1 MHLIVKVVNLQL
13 FVSVVYSTNR
23 NNKNIINY
31 KSKTTKMK
39 KMLLILAAFVL
50 SLGMNAQSTVSP
62 KVTQGIASSMPTEM
76 RSVKNNH
83 KPAAPARLETNQRLV
98 GYYTTDD
105 LGEKGV
111 GFLAAPGNNK
121 AAIFISPDILENWV
135 GYKIVGMRFGLC
147 YAVGASRIFLAP
159 LDEDGKI
166 GADLAEKAVSTTVA
180 GWNTAMFDQPI
191 EIKKDDAFM
200 AGFDYKQG
208 SNQQSDASYPLSA
221 VAKGSEITSTYIYGN
236 VPASSG
242 GQGLAWYN
250 INNMSGNLSVQL
262 IVSSDNLP
270 AKQILFNQFS
280 TDKPA
285 YMPGTQGNVDM
296 TLFNNGT
303 ENIGSYVIDLTIG
316 GKSVGSY
323 TSAAT
328 LAPNTSFTVSVPF
341 NIAQDQPLGAT
352 CLIGTVKTIDNA
364 APATPGVAAEAPF
377 HIRNKVFVQNVVM
390 EEYTGT
396 GCGYCPV
403 GLAAMEYLNDTYGD
417 RFIGIG
423 LHQFNSSDPM
433 YNTVYARLGF
443 TGAPQ
448 GIINRN
454 GSPVNPYTGGIN
466 AVADAMK
473 GDPTVGVSVKGA
485 WNESETQVNAVA
497 TVESTVSAS
506 NYSIVFV
513 LLGDSL
519 TGTAGSWKQSNY
531 LAGEDPATYGNEKYI
546 SRFLKGGIYGQS
558 SFSYVYEDVM
568 IGSSY
573 NASGVN
579 QASLGAISPDAT
591 TVVNHTIGIDS
602 KDVVKNALKKNHVR
616 VVAMVLDNKG
626 KIINAAQAHV
636 TSATGIADKGTVAGK
651 NVEVARYTIDGQKIN
666 TPQRG
671 INIVKMS
678 DGSTVK
684 VMVK

>member
-1 MHLIVKVVNLQL
+1 
-13 FVSVVYSTNR
+13 
-23 NNKNIINY
+23 
-31 KSKTTKMK
+31 MK
-39 KMLLILAAFVL
+39 KMLLSLAAFVL
-50 SLGMNAQSTVSP
+50 SLGMNAQSMMP
-62 KVTQGIASSMPTEM
+62 QKVTQNIAGNMPAEM
-76 RSVKNNH
+76 RSVQSNAKS
-83 KPAAPARLETNQRLV
+83 AAPARLEANQRLA

-105 LGEKGV
+105 LGESGV
-111 GFLAAPGNNK
+111 GFLVAPGNNK
-121 AAIFISPDILENWV
+121 AAIFVSPDILENWV

-147 YAVGASRIFLAP
+147 YAVGASRIFLTAV
-159 LDEDGKI
+159 DENGGI
-166 GADLAEKAVSTTVA
+166 GADLAEKAVSTTVV

-208 SNQQSDASYPLSA
+208 SNQQSDASYPLSV
-221 VAKGSEITSTYIYGN
+221 VAKGSQIAPTYLYGN

-250 INNMSGNLSVQL
+250 IDNMSGNLSVQL
-262 IVSSDNLP
+262 IVASDNLP

-280 TDKPA
+280 TDKVA
-285 YMPGTQGNVDM
+285 YMPGTQGTVDM

-316 GKSVGSY
+316 GKTVGSY
-323 TSAAT
+323 TSAAA
-328 LAPNTSFTVSVPF
+328 LAPNTSFNVSVPF

-352 CLIGTVKTIDNA
+352 SLIGTVKSIDNA
-364 APATPGVAAEAPF
+364 APATPGSDAEASF
-377 HIRNKVFVQNVVM
+377 DIRNKVFVQHVVM
-390 EEYTGT
+390 EEFTGT
-396 GCGYCPV
+396 GCGYCPR
-403 GLAAMEYLNDTYGD
+403 GMAAMEYLNDTYGD

-423 LHQFNSSDPM
+423 IHQYNTGDPM
-433 YNTVYARLGF
+433 YNNVYARLGF
-443 TGAPQ
+443 TGAPSC
-448 GIINRN
+448 IVNRD
-454 GSPVNPYTGGIN
+454 GKTIDPYIGGIN
-466 AVADAMK
+466 AVVEAMK

-497 TVESTVSAS
+497 TVESAISAS

-519 TGTAGSWKQSNY
+519 TGTTTSWKQSNY
-531 LAGEDPATYGNEKYI
+531 LAGDDPATYGNEKYI
-546 SRFLKGGIYGQS
+546 SQFLKGGQYGQS
-558 SFSYVYEDVM
+558 YFSYNFEDVL

-573 NASGVN
+573 NASSVN

-591 TVVNHTIGIDS
+591 TVVKYTLGIDS
-602 KDVVKNALKKNHVR
+602 KTAVKDALSKNHVR

-626 KIINAAQAHV
+626 KIVNAAQAHV
-636 TSATGIADKGTVAGK
+636 TSATGIADKGTVADK
-651 NVEVARYTIDGQKIN
+651 NVEVARYTIDGQRIN